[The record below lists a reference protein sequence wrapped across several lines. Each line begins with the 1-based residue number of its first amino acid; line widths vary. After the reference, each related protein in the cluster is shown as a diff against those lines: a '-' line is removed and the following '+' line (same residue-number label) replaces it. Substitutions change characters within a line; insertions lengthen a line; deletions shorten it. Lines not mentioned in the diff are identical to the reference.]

1 MDTDPEENNSRKN
14 NPIWEPETNPG
25 AHSSEWIGAVAVYLI
40 AFGSKDFDAIYTKKK
55 RLRNS
60 IVGTLVKLLLFT
72 GVVYFV
78 LQNTR

>member
-1 MDTDPEENNSRKN
+1 VDTEPKETNSRKS
-14 NPIWEPETNPG
+14 NPIWDHETNPG
-25 AHSSEWIGAVAVYLI
+25 AHSSEWIGAVTAYLL

-72 GVVYFV
+72 GAVYFV
-78 LQNTR
+78 LQNRK